1 MGNFT
6 LPHFAILKG
15 ELMRTLNLF
24 LGFAFVIFGYS
35 ALMMIPEF
43 KNYLGQETVAWFIF
57 YALSFCLSFIAWA
70 LSYAYIKEEQNP
82 LNNIGDRLKQVEA
95 YDRLSKAKREC
106 NTNQMELKL

>member
-1 MGNFT
+1 M
-6 LPHFAILKG
+6 K
-15 ELMRTLNLF
+15 TLNLF

-57 YALSFCLSFIAWA
+57 YSLSFCLTFIAWA

-82 LNNIGDRLKQVEA
+82 LNDIGGRLKMVEE
-95 YDRLSKAKREC
+95 YDKLRKGRRTYRDKQ
-106 NTNQMELKL
+106 QMELKL

>member
-1 MGNFT
+1 M
-6 LPHFAILKG
+6 K
-15 ELMRTLNLF
+15 TLNLF

-57 YALSFCLSFIAWA
+57 YALSFCLTFIAWA

-82 LNNIGDRLKQVEA
+82 LNDIGGRLKMVEV
-95 YDRLSKAKREC
+95 YDKLRKGRRKC
-106 NTNQMELKL
+106 QDKKQMEFELWQ

>member
-1 MGNFT
+1 M
-6 LPHFAILKG
+6 K
-15 ELMRTLNLF
+15 TLNLF

-57 YALSFCLSFIAWA
+57 YALSFCLTFIAWA

-82 LNNIGDRLKQVEA
+82 LNDIGGRLKMVEE
-95 YDRLSKAKREC
+95 YDKLRKGRRKCQDKKQKEF
-106 NTNQMELKL
+106 ELWQ

>member
-1 MGNFT
+1 M
-6 LPHFAILKG
+6 K
-15 ELMRTLNLF
+15 TLNLF

-57 YALSFCLSFIAWA
+57 YALSFCLTFIAWA

-82 LNNIGDRLKQVEA
+82 LNDIGGRLKMVEE
-95 YDRLSKAKREC
+95 YDKLRKGRRKC
-106 NTNQMELKL
+106 QDKKQMEFELWQ

>member
-1 MGNFT
+1 M
-6 LPHFAILKG
+6 K
-15 ELMRTLNLF
+15 TLNLF

-57 YALSFCLSFIAWA
+57 YSLSFCLSFIAWA

-82 LNNIGDRLKQVEA
+82 LNDIGGRLKMVEE
-95 YDRLSKAKREC
+95 YDKLRKGRRTYQDKQ
-106 NTNQMELKL
+106 QMELKL

>member
-1 MGNFT
+1 M
-6 LPHFAILKG
+6 K
-15 ELMRTLNLF
+15 TLNLF

-57 YALSFCLSFIAWA
+57 YALSFCLTFIAWA

-82 LNNIGDRLKQVEA
+82 LNDIGGRLKMVEE
-95 YDRLSKAKREC
+95 YDKLRKGRRTYRDKQ
-106 NTNQMELKL
+106 QMELKL